1 MTADD
6 AFLWT
11 DSRYWNEASLQ
22 LDASLWKLKKAGL
35 PSTPTIPK
43 WLAQESK
50 KKPLKIGIDPFVHPA
65 SFSKEVKT
73 ALEEE
78 EEEIMNDEQAGSAS
92 EIKTLHTNLVDEIWN
107 DRPPVPMSPWRVHPL
122 EFAGITWQ
130 TKVAKVRAAMK
141 EKKASMAV
149 FSTLDDVAYLFNL
162 RCQGDIDTCPVGI
175 AYATVT
181 MDTVTLFVHEDKMKA
196 SPEDVHKHLEGVSIQ
211 SYDTIVDAV
220 KGHVETTG
228 KAKVWLDASRANYAL
243 TLVIPEKSL
252 LDAQNAITPMKGVKN
267 RAELE
272 GMREAHIV
280 DGVAMA
286 KFIAWLQ
293 ETLKERP
300 VSEVEI
306 DKVLT
311 GYRAEQRGFNE
322 VSFPTIAGV
331 GPNAAIIHYRATE
344 GSDILKYLD
353 TTQPILIDSGGQYS
367 YGTTDVT
374 RTWHFGTPT
383 KEFVD
388 AYTRVLKGNIGM
400 DQMVRNGFYSFFEIE
415 LAETYFTDKLDS
427 LSVRRSSPKMFLVL
441 CWTSMH
447 VKPFGKLAKIMAM
460 ERDTV

>member
-1 MTADD
+1 
-6 AFLWT
+6 LWT

-22 LDASLWKLKKAGL
+22 LDSSLWTLKKAGL

-43 WLAQESK
+43 WIALESK
-50 KKPLKIGIDPFVHPA
+50 KKALHIGMDPFVHPA
-65 SFSKEVKT
+65 SFPKEIKT

-78 EEEIMNDEQAGSAS
+78 GVEQPDQTQ
-92 EIKTLHTNLVDEIWN
+92 IKTINTNLVDQIWN
-107 DRPPVPMSPWRVHPL
+107 QRPAVPTSPWRVHPL
-122 EFAGITWQ
+122 EYAGMTWQ
-130 TKVAKVRAAMK
+130 TKVTKVRRAMQ
-141 EKKASMAV
+141 EKKATMAV
-149 FSTLDDVAYLFNL
+149 FSTLDDVAYLLNL

-181 MDTVTLFVHEDKMKA
+181 MDTVTLFVHQDKMKA
-196 SPEDVHKHLEGVSIQ
+196 SPEEVHQHLQGVGILPYDSI
-211 SYDTIVDAV
+211 VEAV
-220 KGHVETTG
+220 QQHVKSTE

-267 RAELE
+267 IAELD

-306 DKVLT
+306 DQVLT
-311 GYRAEQRGFNE
+311 GYRAEQKGFNE

-383 KEFVD
+383 AEFVD
-388 AYTRVLKGNIGM
+388 AYTRVLKGNIGL
-400 DQMVRNGFYSFFEIE
+400 DQMVRQCGDVVPLGNLYCKSTQWIRFC
-415 LAETYFTDKLDS
+415 FTDFPGERSWVCVGRLCS
-427 LSVRRSSPKMFLVL
+427 SSSVASRKRLWPRNWAR
-441 CWTSMH
+441 CW
-447 VKPFGKLAKIMAM
+447 G
-460 ERDTV
+460 R

>member
-1 MTADD
+1 VTSEE

-22 LDASLWKLKKAGL
+22 LDASLWTLKKAGL
-35 PSTPTIPK
+35 PSTPSIPQ
-43 WLAQESK
+43 WMAQQSQK
-50 KKPLKIGIDPFVHPA
+50 KALQIGMDPFVHPA
-65 SFSKEVKT
+65 SFPKEIKT

-78 EEEIMNDEQAGSAS
+78 GVEELDQIQ
-92 EIKTLHTNLVDEIWN
+92 IKTITTNLVDQIWKQ
-107 DRPPVPMSPWRVHPL
+107 RPAVPTSPWRVHPL
-122 EFAGITWQ
+122 EYAGMTWQ
-130 TKVAKVRAAMK
+130 NKVTKVRRAMK
-141 EKKASMAV
+141 EKKATMAV
-149 FSTLDDVAYLFNL
+149 FSTLDDVAYLLNL

-181 MDTVTLFVHEDKMKA
+181 MDTVTLFVHEDKMKV
-196 SPEDVHKHLEGVSIQ
+196 SPDEVHQHLQGVVLQPYDSI
-211 SYDTIVDAV
+211 VKAV
-220 KGHVETTG
+220 QQHVEGTE

-293 ETLKERP
+293 KTLKERS

-306 DKVLT
+306 DQVLT
-311 GYRAEQRGFNE
+311 GYRAEQKGFNE

-383 KEFVD
+383 AEFVD
-388 AYTRVLKGNIGM
+388 AYTRVLKGNIGL
-400 DQMVRNGFYSFFEIE
+400 DQMVRQHGDVVPLGQICC
-415 LAETYFTDKLDS
+415 K
-427 LSVRRSSPKMFLVL
+427 SS
-441 CWTSMH
+441 T
-447 VKPFGKLAKIMAM
+447 
-460 ERDTV
+460 